1 MKLSRFNQLTGNAC
15 FKRQL
20 AIALVGGQDILIP
33 AYLPIAKIIG
43 GLIKEVVSETFYRG
57 RSKEFISLVKVPKWR
72 VIRPCICGFSNLMN
86 KNFCNCTDS
95 DKQDFSKA
103 IMLEVLGFS
112 IIGNFVDSPKLADLL
127 NFEDDFERYTKNIR
141 VGFLAFRK
149 DNRQWFEL
157 LREIFEK
164 NDTRPLFEQAYKT
177 VGFSMKQ
184 IIDMM
189 GVFKAITAL
198 DGLNTVTVKALQ
210 EAISLV
216 DYNKYPIVKV
226 VSKYPVEVELPLT
239 FDGGEES
246 IRLQIKS
253 ILRSKKN
260 VNLMVLK
267 IREVLGEANP
277 PKNENL
283 KFGDDSKGTKGGG
296 SSDKVIEDVN
306 ADKEDKGKV
315 KGKKVIS

>member
-1 MKLSRFNQLTGNAC
+1 
-15 FKRQL
+15 
-20 AIALVGGQDILIP
+20 
-33 AYLPIAKIIG
+33 
-43 GLIKEVVSETFYRG
+43 
-57 RSKEFISLVKVPKWR
+57 
-72 VIRPCICGFSNLMN
+72 
-86 KNFCNCTDS
+86 
-95 DKQDFSKA
+95 
-103 IMLEVLGFS
+103 
-112 IIGNFVDSPKLADLL
+112 
-127 NFEDDFERYTKNIR
+127 
-141 VGFLAFRK
+141 
-149 DNRQWFEL
+149 
-157 LREIFEK
+157 
-164 NDTRPLFEQAYKT
+164 
-177 VGFSMKQ
+177 MKQ